1 MIPHFL
7 VELLILL
14 KVKIEAEPVRVDGL
28 ELLEAG
34 GLNVLGVVPEVAN
47 IHVSQSPSGLHFPWM
62 LCDDRLSLPDLLLQ

>member
-14 KVKIEAEPVRVDGL
+14 KVKIEPEPVRVDGL

-34 GLNVLGVVPEVAN
+34 GLNVLGMVPEVAN
-47 IHVSQSPSGLHFPWM
+47 IHVSQSPSGLQLPRI
-62 LCDDRLSLPDLLLQ
+62 LRDDRLSQPDLLL